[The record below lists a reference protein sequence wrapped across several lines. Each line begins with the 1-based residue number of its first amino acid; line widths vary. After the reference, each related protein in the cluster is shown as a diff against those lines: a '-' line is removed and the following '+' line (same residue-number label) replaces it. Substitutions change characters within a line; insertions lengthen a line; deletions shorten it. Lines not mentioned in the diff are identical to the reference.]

1 MKRAALAA
9 SFALLLCGSF
19 AARAADLEDLNW
31 ILVRTP
37 HFEIQSTMDEQK
49 TLKLAR
55 YLQVIRFVTASLTNT
70 EPFESPIPLRV
81 YMFSNPRTLKD
92 LGVNSRI
99 TGFSIPGLRR
109 NTIVVRDSHGLREI
123 SAILEQYVQ
132 YLLRNQNA
140 LVYPLWFD
148 VGFAR
153 YLGSA
158 RFYGETLDIG
168 TIPSDDWGLRVGGW
182 TPLDQII
189 GRDAYSNWSRTRGR
203 FYSESWALVHFM
215 LNRPGHDG
223 TLGRDMATYVELT
236 EHGTGELEALD
247 RILDIRGDGLDIAVR
262 AYLQAGVFLKDRKWT
277 LPHYPLDRTPF
288 LKDFHP
294 GIVMPSRAQASLNLG
309 NLALSLGQFETAEH
323 LYEIAVTDPAI
334 EARAEAGL
342 GRILQSRG
350 KFDAA
355 LPHLQRAIDLAPH
368 DPDCLLDY
376 AEYWHDRAKITGA
389 EDRQTEGFD
398 RARRY
403 FLKARIL
410 DDTRPEMLAG
420 YGSML
425 VDEAQDFAT
434 AVQVLELA
442 HSSAPSSESV
452 KLALTKAYVGTRQ
465 YEDAARIARSVLTWS
480 RPDTPSAKAAQ
491 EILDRLPAENR

>member
-1 MKRAALAA
+1 MKRAALAV
-9 SFALLLCGSF
+9 SFGILLCGSF
-19 AARAADLEDLNW
+19 GARATDLEDRDW

-49 TLKLAR
+49 TMKLAR

-81 YMFSNPRTLKD
+81 YTFGNPRTLED
-92 LGVNSRI
+92 LGVESRA

-109 NTIVVRDSHGLREI
+109 NTIVVRDSHGLGEI

-168 TIPSDDWGLRVGGW
+168 AIPSDEWNQRIGGW
-182 TPLDQII
+182 TPLEQII

-223 TLGRDMATYVELT
+223 TLGPDMATYIELT

-247 RILDIRGDGLDIAVR
+247 RILDIQSEGLDIAVQS
-262 AYLQAGVFLKDRKWT
+262 YLRPGVFINDHKWT

-294 GIVMPSRAQASLNLG
+294 GTVTPSRAQASLNLG
-309 NLALSLGQFETAEH
+309 DLALSIGQLETAEH
-323 LYEIAVTDPAI
+323 LYEIAVTDPAV

-342 GRILQSRG
+342 GHVLQSRG
-350 KFDAA
+350 KFNQA
-355 LPHLQRAIDLAPH
+355 LLHFQRAIDLAPD

-376 AEYWHDRAKITGA
+376 AEYWHDRARITDA
-389 EDRQTEGFD
+389 EDRRTEGFE

-403 FLKARIL
+403 FLKARKL
-410 DDTRPEMLAG
+410 DDSRPEMFAE

-425 VDEAQDFAT
+425 VDEAQDFTT
-434 AVQVLELA
+434 AVQMLEHA
-442 HSSAPSSESV
+442 RSSAPSNESV
-452 KLALTKAYVGTRQ
+452 KLALAKAYVGTEQ
-465 YEDAARIARSVLTWS
+465 YEDAALLARSVLTWS
-480 RPDTPSAKAAQ
+480 RPDTPGAKAAQ
-491 EILDRLPAENR
+491 EILDQLPAEDR